1 MKPFLLQMA
10 GESGAGKS
18 TLARAVGETTGAIVL
33 DKDLIYGPLIE
44 EGVLQMGMG
53 GPSYAVL
60 FKLTDS
66 ILRQGFSVI
75 LDSGAFWDTIIQR
88 GRQLSAMHGADYFI
102 VEVQCADLAEQA
114 RRLASRIGQVSQP
127 RSLPELQASLSRPG
141 VLVTV
146 AEPHLDVDTTQPLQV
161 CLRQVLEYIGR

>member
-18 TLARAVGETTGAIVL
+18 TLALAIGDATGAVVL

-60 FKLTDS
+60 FKLAES
-66 ILRQGFSVI
+66 ILRQGFDIVI
-75 LDSGAFWDTIIQR
+75 DSGAFWTPIIE
-88 GRQLSAMHGADYFI
+88 HGQAVAERTDARYHI
-102 VEVQCADLAEQA
+102 AECHCADLDEQE
-114 RRLASRIGQVSQP
+114 RRLTTRTGEVSQP
-127 RSLPELQASLSRPG
+127 RSRVELQASLSRPG
-141 VLVTV
+141 VLLTV
-146 AEPHLDVDTTQPLQV
+146 LEPHLDVDTTQPLDV
-161 CLRQVLEYIGR
+161 CVRQVLEYIGR